1 MELNTCLNQYYESKI
16 KINRSE
22 REAAL
27 EVWQKLV
34 KEILDEVERVDARFS
49 LTMLYTGSFYER
61 MKTQSPDEFD
71 LMLVLDKIQPEIKNK
86 VVVHGFTFIYISE
99 PERSRWNRDRIVD
112 SEGKLNAVQ
121 MRAVF
126 SRLVV
131 DAVRKIQGNHSGKK
145 ISISTHG
152 PAVTLNIDI
161 SETRYDVDLTLA
173 IKLPTWPKATK
184 TWKERTKAKGWP
196 NENVMRTVHQGGC
209 HVVAKQPKKA
219 CDEEMK
225 KFLWRF
231 SFSVAEKTIMKSMDA
246 GIANSGRRRVAQ
258 ILKMIV
264 SNDPHLQSM
273 PLTSYHI
280 KTLIFWESENHPEG
294 KDWDGSKLQDRF
306 HGAVDKMLTYL
317 KKKSY
322 PHYFLNQVNLVEN
335 FKESHFNTVSKK
347 FEEIKKDPI
356 TYFR

>member
-1 MELNTCLNQYYESKI
+1 
-16 KINRSE
+16 
-22 REAAL
+22 
-27 EVWQKLV
+27 
-34 KEILDEVERVDARFS
+34 
-49 LTMLYTGSFYER
+49 
-61 MKTQSPDEFD
+61 
-71 LMLVLDKIQPEIKNK
+71 
-86 VVVHGFTFIYISE
+86 
-99 PERSRWNRDRIVD
+99 
-112 SEGKLNAVQ
+112 
-121 MRAVF
+121 
-126 SRLVV
+126 
-131 DAVRKIQGNHSGKK
+131 
-145 ISISTHG
+145 
-152 PAVTLNIDI
+152 
-161 SETRYDVDLTLA
+161 
-173 IKLPTWPKATK
+173 
-184 TWKERTKAKGWP
+184 
-196 NENVMRTVHQGGC
+196 MRTVHQGGC